1 MPVHGIND
9 YTVPEEAEDY
19 RHLKAIK
26 HDFDGFLLKEAFV
39 MSAQK
44 QRITAIISIIT
55 IVLMTII
62 GFVLPIIYLSN
73 NKVIS
78 NGDDIHTLCD
88 VLAVMCMIGTFL
100 AVTFLIVRFPIFW
113 VCNQFK
119 RGYSAYL
126 EGYLAVLTVME
137 DYNWGHNWGM
147 NSSPTDVN
155 CFTDISIVTDLEN
168 CVVFTKYDN
177 DPALKEAWTYGMYHA
192 LKFFLPSRPEDIVA
206 VLRDALTTDDAHR
219 DEDIFGWKMNCVD
232 SLIKVHQMFMTKN
245 RIYAKRY
252 KFYRSIY
259 PNGCD
264 GNGPNTNADE
274 IKIYVDSDGEIYR
287 YKTEDELNRIKQ
299 KGISLK
305 KEK

>member
-9 YTVPEEAEDY
+9 YTVPEGAEDY

-44 QRITAIISIIT
+44 QRMAAIISIIT

-62 GFVLPIIYLSN
+62 GFVLPIIYLSIN
-73 NKVIS
+73 NKVIG
-78 NGDDIHTLCD
+78 NGDVMHTLCG

-100 AVTFLIVRFPIFW
+100 AVAFLIVRFPIFW

-137 DYNWGHNWGM
+137 DYHWGM
-147 NSSPTDVN
+147 NLSPTDVN
-155 CFTDISIVTDLEN
+155 SFIDISIVTDLEN
-168 CVVFTKYDN
+168 CVAFTKYDN

-206 VLRDALTTDDAHR
+206 VLRDALTTDYTNR
-219 DEDIFGWKMNCVD
+219 DKDIFDWKMNCVD

-264 GNGPNTNADE
+264 GNGTNTNSDE

>member
-44 QRITAIISIIT
+44 QRMAAIISIIT

-62 GFVLPIIYLSN
+62 GFVLPIIYFSIN
-73 NKVIS
+73 NKVIR
-78 NGDDIHTLCD
+78 NGDAMHTLYG
-88 VLAVMCMIGTFL
+88 VLAVMCMIGTSL
-100 AVTFLIVRFPIFW
+100 AVVYLIPRFPIFW

-137 DYNWGHNWGM
+137 DHYWGM
-147 NSSPTDVN
+147 DSPATV
-155 CFTDISIVTDLEN
+155 DLGIIAELRSRAS
-168 CVVFTKYDN
+168 FSKYAN
-177 DPALKEAWTYGMYHA
+177 DAALNEVWTYGMYHA

-206 VLRDALTTDDAHR
+206 VLRDALTTDDANR

>member
-9 YTVPEEAEDY
+9 YTVPEGAEDY

-44 QRITAIISIIT
+44 QRMAAIISIIT

-62 GFVLPIIYLSN
+62 GFVLPIIYLSIN
-73 NKVIS
+73 NKVTR
-78 NGDDIHTLCD
+78 NGDAMHTLCG

-137 DYNWGHNWGM
+137 DHYWEM
-147 NSSPTDVN
+147 DSPAT
-155 CFTDISIVTDLEN
+155 FDLGIIAELGSRAS
-168 CVVFTKYDN
+168 FSKYAN
-177 DPALKEAWTYGMYHA
+177 DAALNEVWTYGMYHA

-206 VLRDALTTDDAHR
+206 VLRDAFTTDDANR
-219 DEDIFGWKMNCVD
+219 DEDIFGWKMNCVN

-287 YKTEDELNRIKQ
+287 YKTEDELNKIKQ

>member
-9 YTVPEEAEDY
+9 YTVPEGAEDY

-44 QRITAIISIIT
+44 QRMASIISIIT

-62 GFVLPIIYLSN
+62 GFVLPIIYLSIN
-73 NKVIS
+73 NKVIG
-78 NGDDIHTLCD
+78 NGDAMHTLCG

-137 DYNWGHNWGM
+137 DHYWGM
-147 NSSPTDVN
+147 DSPATV
-155 CFTDISIVTDLEN
+155 DLGIIAELGSRAS
-168 CVVFTKYDN
+168 FSKYAN
-177 DPALKEAWTYGMYHA
+177 DAALNEVWTYGMYHA

-245 RIYAKRY
+245 QIYAKRY